1 MSGNQRL
8 TPIAYPPYVT
18 IRGVRFAM
26 LDLGDLVDI
35 LVTHA
40 ALDRM
45 EAPTDHDA
53 LARFG
58 KHRATFEQF
67 ANNKFVRGETEEDG
81 SIAVLPGDF

>member
-1 MSGNQRL
+1 MTEGWRL
-8 TPIAYPPYVT
+8 TPIAYPPYFT
-18 IRGVRFAM
+18 IRGIRFAM

-45 EAPTDHDA
+45 EAPTDGDS

-58 KHRATFEQF
+58 KQRASFEQI
-67 ANNKFVRGETEEDG
+67 ANEKFVRGETEEDG
-81 SIAVLPGDF
+81 SIAVLPADF

>member
-1 MSGNQRL
+1 MW
-8 TPIAYPPYVT
+8 
-18 IRGVRFAM
+18 
-26 LDLGDLVDI
+26 DLGKIVHI

-45 EAPTDHDA
+45 EAPTDYDA
-53 LARFG
+53 LARFE

-67 ANNKFVRGETEEDG
+67 ANDKFVCSETEEDG